1 MSSSNLAQGGGHG
14 GGSLQHGRL
23 TLILTLTLSLI
34 LSVTLTLT
42 LTLTLTPTPTLTLT
56 RYAARQSTAMY
67 AHAVARALLAS
78 TAQG

>member
-1 MSSSNLAQGGGHG
+1 MSSSNFAQGGGHG

-23 TLILTLTLSLI
+23 TLVLTLSLI

-56 RYAARQSTAMY
+56 RCAARQSTAMY
-67 AHAVARALLAS
+67 AHAVARPLLAS
-78 TAQG
+78 AAQG